1 MEAELNMNMFV
12 DFQSKAIETCRTRC
26 VNEDYKF
33 DNLGRAEA
41 VCTDRCI
48 AKFFETSQV
57 IQEMALEQVKKRAE
71 MMKEM
76 AKVS

>member
-12 DFQSKAIETCRTRC
+12 DFQSQAIETCRKRC

-33 DNLGRAEA
+33 DTLGRAEA

-57 IQEMALEQVKKRAE
+57 VQQLALEQVKRRAE
-71 MMKEM
+71 LMREM
-76 AKVS
+76 ANIK